1 MKMIKILSVACMLLA
16 VSVLGSACAKKVA
29 PVETVIVEETTT
41 TITAVETAVQAI
53 SDGVI
58 YFAFNQYDISP
69 EYREVLN
76 QKAAVMRQ
84 YPNIRVRIEGHCDE
98 RGTQEYNLALGERRA
113 KAAYEYLVLLG
124 VNPNQLEIISY
135 GKERPVVQGSG
146 EEVWALNRRDNFKV
160 IAR

>member
-1 MKMIKILSVACMLLA
+1 MKSIKILALLFMVVFAAC
-16 VSVLGSACAKKVA
+16 SKTA
-29 PVETVIVEETTT
+29 PVEPTGQQDLAAIDVAAQQ
-41 TITAVETAVQAI
+41 IT
-53 SDGVI
+53 DGII
-58 YFAFNQYDISP
+58 YFDFDKYDIKD

-76 QKAAVMRQ
+76 QKAAIMRQ
-84 YPNIRVRIEGHCDE
+84 FPSIRVRIEGHTDE

-135 GKERPVVQGSG
+135 GKEKPVVDGSN
-146 EEVWALNRRDNFKV
+146 EQAWSANRRDNFRV